1 MDRRRFLQQL
11 GASAA
16 ALSLPLHR
24 LEALAQSDASPGSS
38 QASPPLDILVLGGT
52 RFLGPAIVDAAL
64 AEGHTVTLFNRG
76 KSAPD
81 MFPELETI
89 IGDRDGGLEGLEG
102 RNWDCVIDTSGYVPR
117 IVSDS
122 ATLLA
127 DHVGQ
132 YVFISTKSVYASL
145 PEPNIT
151 EETGEIAVLEDPTVE
166 QVTGE
171 SYGALKALC
180 EQAAEEAMPGR
191 VWNLR
196 PGLIVGPRDRSDR
209 FTYWPVRIA
218 RGGEVLAPGSGEDWV
233 QYIDVRDFGEWIVR
247 GLGEQ
252 LTGVY
257 NVVTPAG
264 RYQMRGFL
272 EEIREGVNSTAGFT
286 WVDADFL
293 EANEVAAYREMPC
306 WVPQVE
312 GGEYW
317 GFARLSSQ
325 KAQEAG
331 LRFRDLELTARD
343 TLEWWAAEPE
353 ERRLAPMK
361 AGLDTQRETE
371 LLARWRAYTPRG

>member
-11 GASAA
+11 GLGAA

-24 LEALAQSDASPGSS
+24 FSALAQEPVS
-38 QASPPLDILVLGGT
+38 LDILILGGT
-52 RFLGPAIVDAAL
+52 RFLGPALVDAAL
-64 AEGHTVTLFNRG
+64 AGGHTVTLFNRG

-117 IVSDS
+117 IVADS
-122 ATLLA
+122 AGLLA
-127 DHVGQ
+127 DNVGQ
-132 YVFISTKSVYASL
+132 YVFISTKSAYAEL
-145 PEPNIT
+145 PVPGIT

-166 QVTGE
+166 VVDGE
-171 SYGALKALC
+171 TYGALKALC
-180 EQAAEEAMPGR
+180 EEAAEAAMPGR
-191 VWNLR
+191 VLNLR

-233 QYIDVRDFGEWIVR
+233 QYIDVRDFAEWIIR
-247 GLGEQ
+247 CMEAQ
-252 LTGVY
+252 TMGVY
-257 NVVTPAG
+257 NAVTPAG

-272 EEIREGVNSTAGFT
+272 EGIREGVGSQAGFT
-286 WVDADFL
+286 WVDTEFL
-293 EANEVAAYREMPC
+293 EAHEVAAYRDMPC

-312 GGEYW
+312 GEEYW

-325 KAQEAG
+325 KAQDAG
-331 LRFRDLELTARD
+331 LTFRGLELTARD
-343 TLEWWAAEPE
+343 TLDWWGTVPE
-353 ERRLAPMK
+353 ERRLAAMR
-361 AGLDTQRETE
+361 AGLDTPRETE
-371 LLARWRAYTPRG
+371 LLARWRDYTPRG